1 MQHAVWRGRR
11 WIVIA
16 ILGGAIGGGSGP
28 RAVNA
33 QEGPVPMPPSES
45 NPPSRA
51 ARIGYLEGAVSYRP
65 AAGDTWALAEPNRAL
80 TTGDRLWVDS
90 VGRAE
95 LEIGTVAVRAS
106 NETELD
112 LVRVDDHAMQFRL
125 PQGAAFLHIRNFDT
139 GADYEVDAP
148 NAAISLSAAGGYR
161 VTVSPDGATTNVTV
175 WSGQA
180 EVTAGGQSFSVASG
194 KTATI
199 TGDSVA
205 TYDVADAGPPD
216 AFDTWAEAR
225 DTRLDRPSVSTQY
238 VSPEMGGVA
247 DLDDGGTWAQDPDNG
262 PVWYPNSVAVDW
274 APYRNGHWVWEGPW
288 GWTWVEDEPWGWA
301 PFHYGRWAY
310 AHDRWG
316 WCPGPRLYAP
326 VYAPALVA
334 FVGGGGWGVSIGF
347 GAGGGVGWFPLAPR
361 EPFFPS
367 YRTDIGYRERINV
380 TNITNVTV
388 VNNVTNINNYA
399 YRNRSIANAVT
410 AVPRAA
416 FVDGSPVARAQ
427 VRVSSAEIE
436 RAPLAGRA
444 APFAPTS
451 RSLAPSVVGPRGRPA
466 GVPPARLAD
475 RAVVATH
482 APPPAAVRFSA
493 QERALSTTGGA
504 PLSPRQLATMRTS
517 APAATAT
524 GFPVR
529 AATATAGRSLTP
541 ARTGI
546 PAAAPSPSA
555 GFARR
560 TTSGFSQSPQTPAI
574 AARVPEP
581 SRAAAASPGAGAT
594 TRPAAGPTV
603 LPSLQ
608 HSYQQQRGQMEARH
622 QQEFATPAKTESMP
636 HLQQRQEVE
645 HQQLD
650 RTYQHAQATH
660 APTMPPAPRPS
671 APAHAAAPAHHG
683 KG

>member
-1 MQHAVWRGRR
+1 MRHAVRRCRG
-11 WIVIA
+11 WVA
-16 ILGGAIGGGSGP
+16 ITLLGTAIGGVAGP
-28 RAVNA
+28 LAVAA
-33 QEGPVPMPPSES
+33 QAPVPMPPSES

-51 ARIGYLEGAVSYRP
+51 ARIAYLEGAVSYRP
-65 AAGDTWALAEPNRAL
+65 AAGDTWALAEPNRTL

-95 LEIGTVAVRAS
+95 LEIGSVAVRAS
-106 NETELD
+106 DETELD

-125 PQGAAFLHIRNFDT
+125 PQGATYLHVRDFDT

-148 NAAISLSAAGGYR
+148 NAAISVGAAGSYR
-161 VTVSPDGATTNVTV
+161 VSVSPDGATTNVTV
-175 WSGQA
+175 WSGSA

-205 TYDVADAGPPD
+205 TYDIADAGAPD
-216 AFDTWAEAR
+216 AFDTWAQAR

-247 DLDDGGTWAQDPDNG
+247 DLDDGGSWSQDPDNG
-262 PVWYPNSVAVDW
+262 PVWYPSAVAVDW

-310 AHDRWG
+310 VHDRWG
-316 WCPGPRLYAP
+316 WCPGPRLYTP

-347 GAGGGVGWFPLAPR
+347 GAGGGIGWFPLAPR
-361 EPFFPS
+361 EPFFPA

-388 VNNVTNINNYA
+388 VNNVTNINNYS

-410 AVPRAA
+410 AVPRDA
-416 FVDGSPVARAQ
+416 FVNGAPVARAR
-427 VRVSSAEIE
+427 VRVSAADLD
-436 RAPLAGRA
+436 RAPRDLRA
-444 APFAPTS
+444 APFAPTA
-451 RSLAPSVVGPRGRPA
+451 RSLAPSVVGPRGRA
-466 GVPPARLAD
+466 AAVPPARLAE

-493 QERALSTTGGA
+493 QERALGTTDGA
-504 PLSPRQLATMRTS
+504 PLSPRQLATMRGAT
-517 APAATAT
+517 PAATST

-529 AATATAGRSLTP
+529 AATATTGRSLTP

-546 PAAAPSPSA
+546 PKAAPAPSA
-555 GFARR
+555 GFAKR
-560 TTSGFSQSPQTPAI
+560 TTGGFSQSSLSAPPI
-574 AARVPEP
+574 AARVDP
-581 SRAAAASPGAGAT
+581 SKPAT
-594 TRPAAGPTV
+594 AGPTV

-608 HSYQQQRGQMEARH
+608 HSYQQQRGEMEARH
-622 QQEFATPAKTESMP
+622 QQEFAAPAKAESMP

-650 RTYQHAQATH
+650 RNFQHAAATH
-660 APTMPPAPRPS
+660 ATAMPPAPHPS
-671 APAHAAAPAHHG
+671 APAHAAAPAAHHG